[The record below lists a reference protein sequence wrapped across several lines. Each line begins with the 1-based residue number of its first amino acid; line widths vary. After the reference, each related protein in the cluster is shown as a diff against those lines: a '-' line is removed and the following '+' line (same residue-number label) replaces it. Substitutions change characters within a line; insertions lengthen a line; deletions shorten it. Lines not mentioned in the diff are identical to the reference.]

1 MVRGGG
7 DLPESAKKCMES
19 WRKICPNYKIKRWD
33 ESNFNIHCCN
43 YVEKAYAEKKWA
55 FVADYVRFFALYQE
69 GGIYIETD
77 SELVRPINELIEY
90 NGFFGFGRELIT
102 VPMCGCSK
110 HNLVARKILDYYEG
124 CAFDPNNRK
133 SYITVNQVVFHIL
146 TEYFG
151 LIGNGKFQIVGDRI
165 AVYPKE
171 YFLARDYRT
180 GIIKHYKELFVIH
193 YGDGSWLGKS
203 EKKRLSYQHR
213 AVRRYGEFF
222 GMIIG
227 PCIYYLKEE
236 GMGSLWRHLINK
248 LRCAKKKNEEI

>member
-1 MVRGGG
+1 
-7 DLPESAKKCMES
+7 
-19 WRKICPNYKIKRWD
+19 
-33 ESNFNIHCCN
+33 
-43 YVEKAYAEKKWA
+43 
-55 FVADYVRFFALYQE
+55 
-69 GGIYIETD
+69 
-77 SELVRPINELIEY
+77 
-90 NGFFGFGRELIT
+90 
-102 VPMCGCSK
+102 MCGCSK

-193 YGDGSWLGKS
+193 YGDGSWLGES
-203 EKKRLSYQHR
+203 EKSVY
-213 AVRRYGEFF
+213 
-222 GMIIG
+222 
-227 PCIYYLKEE
+227 
-236 GMGSLWRHLINK
+236 LINTEQ
-248 LRCAKKKNEEI
+248 LEDMENFWNDNRAMYILFKKKKGWVLCGDIL